1 MPVEGRAKR
10 LVIPFPPEDWDALRE
25 LLPGTDWNIP
35 QRGTAHRW
43 LELALQLQDIAQA
56 YIHLVCLRIKLHSLL
71 ILRRGSREVA
81 EAMAGGVRRRFGTSL
96 AVAVTGIA
104 GPDVD
109 ASSKPLGLTYIGVA
123 SAAGT
128 SSREFRFTG
137 DRAAN
142 RQDAAIEALNMLIAE
157 AAGAG
162 RPNQV
167 KSA

>member
-1 MPVEGRAKR
+1 M
-10 LVIPFPPEDWDALRE
+10 
-25 LLPGTDWNIP
+25 
-35 QRGTAHRW
+35 
-43 LELALQLQDIAQA
+43 
-56 YIHLVCLRIKLHSLL
+56 
-71 ILRRGSREVA
+71 
-81 EAMAGGVRRRFGTSL
+81 
-96 AVAVTGIA
+96 TGIA

-142 RQDAAIEALNMLIAE
+142 RQNAAIEALNMLIAE